1 LVTLPLPVDDLKEP
15 KADLDAMGKLLNQ
28 LPDLADEPAV
38 VSGAALRALRVLLA
52 GLDRNRTFGA

>member
-38 VSGAALRALRVLLA
+38 VSGAALRVLLA